1 MPTRCKLIYLTPA
14 EQDIV
19 GILQFHVTEVGVS
32 STRKIYQTI
41 RQTIARLRDYP
52 LMGQTHPDPM
62 MAAKGFRKLVLTKTY
77 VAIYRVERD
86 TVLIYRVVN
95 GAMDYPNLFK

>member
-1 MPTRCKLIYLTPA
+1 MPTRCKLTYLTPA
-14 EQDIV
+14 EQDILE
-19 GILQFHVTEVGVS
+19 ILRFHVNEVGVQS
-32 STRKIYQTI
+32 SRKIYQTI
-41 RQTIARLRDYP
+41 KQTIGKLRDFP

-62 MAAKGFRKLVLTKTY
+62 MAAEGFRKLVLTRTY

-95 GAMDYPNLFK
+95 GAMD